1 MSSVNQTFQSAPAGK
16 RVILASV
23 FSVVAFLITM
33 VVDLRVAVPSFG
45 WMPVSKKVALAL
57 TPFLTAMV
65 GGFLFLRQRSLVA
78 QIAIADDVLVLGK
91 KRYPLQG
98 ATEVVRDSAV
108 LKRAFRRCGNG
119 GLGAITGSFKS
130 KKYGKFYAFMTGTE
144 NAVVIRWPDTA
155 VAVSPLDTEFFILSA
170 RKAAGLA

>member
-16 RVILASV
+16 RVILATV
-23 FSVVAFLITM
+23 FSVLAFLVTM
-33 VVDLRVAVPSFG
+33 AIDLRFAMPTHR
-45 WMPVSKKVALAL
+45 WMPVSMKVAVPL
-57 TPFLTAMV
+57 TPVLTALV
-65 GGFLFLRQRSLVA
+65 GGFFFLRQRSLVA

-98 ATEVVRDSAV
+98 ATEVVRDPAV
-108 LKRAFRRCGNG
+108 LKRACRRYGNG